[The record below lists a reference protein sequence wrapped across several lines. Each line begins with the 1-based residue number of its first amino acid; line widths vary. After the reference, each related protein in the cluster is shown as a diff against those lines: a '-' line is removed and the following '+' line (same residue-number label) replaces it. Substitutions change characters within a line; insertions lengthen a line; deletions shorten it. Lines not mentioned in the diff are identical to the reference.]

1 MNKLRRQELAEVLD
15 TLDEAIGQIEDVRDE
30 EQEAYDNLPENF
42 QESSRGQDMQEAI
55 DSMDSIIRSIEDVK
69 SMITDV

>member
-1 MNKLRRQELAEVLD
+1 MNKIRRQELAEVLD

>member
-42 QESSRGQDMQEAI
+42 QESSRGQDIQEAI

>member
-1 MNKLRRQELAEVLD
+1 MNKIRRQELAEVLD
-15 TLDEAIGQIEDVRDE
+15 TLDEAISQVEDVRDE